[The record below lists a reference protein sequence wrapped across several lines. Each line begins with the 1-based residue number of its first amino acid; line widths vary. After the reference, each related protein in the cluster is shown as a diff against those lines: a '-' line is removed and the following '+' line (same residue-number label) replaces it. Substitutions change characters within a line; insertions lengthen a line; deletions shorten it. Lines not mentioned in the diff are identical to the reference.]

1 MEKVYNVPSERY
13 GHVHKFV
20 QIEGDLYSFV
30 PEQDWMPIYATM
42 NDNGDIDF
50 IDTDGGPCISVGFK
64 TDKVEVTKIESIGLG
79 EVFTLKEIDG
89 NKE

>member
-30 PEQDWMPIYATM
+30 PEQDWMPIYVTL
-42 NDNGDIDF
+42 NGDGSIKF
-50 IDTDGGPCISVGFK
+50 IDTDGGPCIGVGFM
-64 TDKVEVTKIESIGLG
+64 TDEVEVTKIERIGMG
-79 EVFTLKEIDG
+79 EVFTLRETSK